1 MKTSSCYSGVVY
13 TFRSYLAIHNSYL
26 VTGGVGERVDSTGD
40 SEGNESGSA
49 GERETSSTEGSE
61 SEALSEEEVHC
72 SKD

>member
-1 MKTSSCYSGVVY
+1 M
-13 TFRSYLAIHNSYL
+13 
-26 VTGGVGERVDSTGD
+26 GERVDSTRD

-49 GERETSSTEGSE
+49 GERESSSTEGLEEYETE